1 MTLRSVFDII
11 GPVMIG
17 PSSSHTAGAA
27 RLGKMAATIL
37 GEPPVDA
44 VIELHGSFAQTYR
57 GHGTD
62 KALVAGLLGFGTAD
76 ERLKDA
82 LDIAARTGLNVN
94 FVTVDLGDVHP
105 NTAALYLTGNSGR
118 KVRIVG
124 SSLGG
129 GNIVITEIDGYPVE
143 LTGKYATLITTHDDQ
158 PGVIALITQVLAK
171 ESVNIAFMRVSRQE
185 RGAQALLILEAD
197 QVIPEHILQAVRTIP
212 AVHLALIVRPI

>member
-1 MTLRSVFDII
+1 MRSVFDII

-27 RLGKMAATIL
+27 RLGKLAATIL
-37 GEPPVDA
+37 GEAPIDA
-44 VIELHGSFAQTYR
+44 IIELHGSFAQTYR

-82 LDIAARTGLNVN
+82 LDIAARTGLSVN

-105 NTAALYLTGNSGR
+105 NTAALYLTGASGR
-118 KVRIVG
+118 KVRVVG
-124 SSLGG
+124 SSIGG
-129 GNIVITEIDGYPVE
+129 GNVVITEIDGYPVE
-143 LTGKYATLITTHDDQ
+143 LTGQYATLITTHDDQ

-171 ESVNIAFMRVSRQE
+171 ERVNIAFMRVSRQE

-197 QVIPEHILQAVRTIP
+197 QTIPEHVLQAVRAIP
-212 AVHLALIVRPI
+212 AVHLALLVRPI